1 MDSSQAKEFMQR
13 ERTVASDGYSG
24 FFRQGTKRMMDIG
37 LFLVA
42 LPIAVPIITIL
53 YVIVRLDGGPGFF
66 GHQRVGRNGRSFK
79 VWKIRTMVLNAEQ
92 VLEEYLRN
100 DPEAAAE
107 WSDSFK
113 LARDPRITP
122 LGRFL
127 RETSLDELPQIWNVF
142 KGEMSF
148 VGPRPIVRDELAKYE
163 GREWV
168 YLSSKPGIT
177 GLWQVSGRNDVDYRT
192 RVEFDLTYAKTQ
204 SLYGDLVILLRTVG
218 VVIGRTGR

>member
-1 MDSSQAKEFMQR
+1 
-13 ERTVASDGYSG
+13 
-24 FFRQGTKRMMDIG
+24 MMDIG

-100 DPEAAAE
+100 DPDAAAE

-127 RETSLDELPQIWNVF
+127 RQTSL
-142 KGEMSF
+142 
-148 VGPRPIVRDELAKYE
+148 
-163 GREWV
+163 
-168 YLSSKPGIT
+168 
-177 GLWQVSGRNDVDYRT
+177 
-192 RVEFDLTYAKTQ
+192 
-204 SLYGDLVILLRTVG
+204 
-218 VVIGRTGR
+218 